1 MTQQLIFWNFT
12 GLNISIDPGVYGIIV
27 GYYDSTNLADNLMID
42 SSNSASNP
50 LPLSFGGTNK
60 VFDLNVGLNQIS
72 SVKCT
77 VINASKP
84 SGSKYPDIYTA
95 KIVNQ
100 AVYNFQVDNNML
112 SSSLPGSYVDELT
125 YLHIVFGVSATGPGI
140 ITNYPLTPD
149 IKYIGP
155 RGEIL
160 DFNDVYLAYPTFF
173 KYGGQSVLTYG
184 IEIVPTA
191 GYTLNEILW
200 GMSPLCNQSII
211 STAPPV

>member
-12 GLNISIDPGVYGIIV
+12 GLNISIDPGVYGIII
-27 GYYDSTNLADNLMID
+27 GYYDSTNLANNLMANTI
-42 SSNSASNP
+42 NSASNP
-50 LPLSFGGTNK
+50 LALSFGGTNQ
-60 VFDLNVGLNQIS
+60 VFDLDVGINQIS

-84 SGSKYPDIYTA
+84 SGSRYPNIYTA
-95 KIVNQ
+95 KIVDQ
-100 AVYNFQVDNNML
+100 AVYNFQVDNDML
-112 SSSLPGSYVDELT
+112 SSSLPASYVDDLT
-125 YLHIVFGVSATGPGI
+125 YLHIVFGISATGAGI

-160 DFNDVYLAYPTFF
+160 DFNDVRPAYPNFF
-173 KYGGQSVLTYG
+173 EYGGQSVLTYG
-184 IEIVPTA
+184 IEIVPAA